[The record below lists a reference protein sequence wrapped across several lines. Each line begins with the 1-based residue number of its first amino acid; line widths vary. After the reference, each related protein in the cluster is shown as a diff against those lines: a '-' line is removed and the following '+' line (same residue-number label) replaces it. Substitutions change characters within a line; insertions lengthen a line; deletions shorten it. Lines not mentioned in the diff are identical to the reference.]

1 MLLSD
6 CVWISTWQNVFV
18 VYPSCVFGL
27 PPSLTLALALSRT
40 PPPSPAP
47 FIADHLR
54 TTQAASAVSAAVM
67 RKGQEGKPAKGQE
80 GIPAP

>member
-27 PPSLTLALALSRT
+27 PPSL
-40 PPPSPAP
+40 PPSLSLSLSHELPP